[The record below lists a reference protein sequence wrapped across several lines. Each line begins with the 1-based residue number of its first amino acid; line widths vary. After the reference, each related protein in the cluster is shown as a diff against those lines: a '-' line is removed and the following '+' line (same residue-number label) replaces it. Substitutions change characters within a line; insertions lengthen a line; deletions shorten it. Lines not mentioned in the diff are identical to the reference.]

1 MPAMPHT
8 GLAHNVLLQ
17 NQGNWPGGACLPG
30 DTYFPPA
37 FIQAGL
43 LYIAKGTAAL
53 PGGGRRRELSM
64 KTMPFTRKL

>member
-1 MPAMPHT
+1 M
-8 GLAHNVLLQ
+8 
-17 NQGNWPGGACLPG
+17 PG